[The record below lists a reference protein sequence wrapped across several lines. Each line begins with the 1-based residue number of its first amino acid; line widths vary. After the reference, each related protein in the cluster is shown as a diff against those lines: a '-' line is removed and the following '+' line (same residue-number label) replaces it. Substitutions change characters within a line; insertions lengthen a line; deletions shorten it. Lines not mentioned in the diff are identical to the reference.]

1 MVKDASKSA
10 SDKII
15 NYDKQEVASGK
26 QNCEGC
32 LLKGLAWIQVFL
44 SPAIIYSSN
53 TNNLERSSEIILC
66 LIACSLFI
74 SWVYLYPEDAVWGR
88 AFLCWA
94 VGSVLSVFKAN

>member
-44 SPAIIYSSN
+44 SPCY
-53 TNNLERSSEIILC
+53 NL
-66 LIACSLFI
+66 F
-74 SWVYLYPEDAVWGR
+74 
-88 AFLCWA
+88 
-94 VGSVLSVFKAN
+94 FKHQ